1 MAEAIHVIRTGFGKT
16 DWRAEFADNGRYV
29 CDIRIQ
35 LSSMLNGSHYYVLR
49 DGKVVKDGSFNFDT
63 WTEETERDLLTA
75 IVRSMYPEATVTI
88 DLTRPQRAAGA

>member
-1 MAEAIHVIRTGFGKT
+1 MAEAIHVVRTGFGKT
-16 DWRAEFADNGRYV
+16 DWRAEFAESGSYI

-35 LSSMLNGSHYYVLR
+35 LSLMLNGSRYYVLR

-63 WTEETERDLLTA
+63 WTEETERDLLTG

-88 DLTRPQRAAGA
+88 DLARPRSSA